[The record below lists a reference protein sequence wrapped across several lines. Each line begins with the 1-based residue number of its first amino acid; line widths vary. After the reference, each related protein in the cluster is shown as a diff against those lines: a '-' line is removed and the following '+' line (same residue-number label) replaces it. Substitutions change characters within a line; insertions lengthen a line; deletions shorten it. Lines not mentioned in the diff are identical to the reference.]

1 VFFNRYG
8 YCPGNISLFSVP
20 EYECSPGGGLAFR
33 DETAP
38 IAVGSTLAVV
48 VLLTVTGY
56 GVYRYVK
63 IKKVQYDTME

>member
-1 VFFNRYG
+1 V
-8 YCPGNISLFSVP
+8 LTVL
-20 EYECSPGGGLAFR
+20 EYECSPGGRLSFR

-38 IAVGSTLAVV
+38 IAVGSTLAVA
-48 VLLTVTGY
+48 VLVTVTGY